1 MNKRIVA
8 VLLFAFVIAVAA
20 SGLLYYLLVNR
31 MPQQQEQA
39 VTRVLVANRNLAIGA
54 MVRDIDIREAD
65 WVGAVPDGA
74 LLNRDDI
81 IDRGVVQNVYAG
93 EPILETRLAAKGA
106 GAGLA
111 ATIPPGMRAVAVR
124 MNDIVGVSGFVIPG
138 SRVDL
143 LISGTPPGG
152 APGNT
157 GTLITTLMQNLEV
170 LSAGQ
175 QIEKDAEGKPVNVN
189 VVNMLVTPE
198 QAETLSLATNETR
211 IQMILRNPLD
221 TEESDPP
228 GTATAELWK
237 DMRFLKKPEPVR
249 RAPVRVSNPT
259 PPPPPVA
266 RPEPP
271 LTVEIIHGVNKQRT
285 QFQQKREEN
294 Q

>member
-31 MPQQQEQA
+31 MPQQQEQV

-65 WVGAVPDGA
+65 WVGPVPEGA

-124 MNDIVGVSGFVIPG
+124 MNQIVGVSGFVIPG
-138 SRVDL
+138 SRIDL

-152 APGNT
+152 TPGNT

-211 IQMILRNPLD
+211 IQMVLRNPLD

-228 GTATAELWK
+228 GTAASELWK
-237 DMRFLKKPEPVR
+237 DIRFLQKPEPVR
-249 RAPVRVSNPT
+249 RAPVRVANPT

-271 LTVEIIHGVNKQRT
+271 LTVEIIHGVRKQST
-285 QFQQKREEN
+285 QFQQKREDN

>member
-1 MNKRIVA
+1 M
-8 VLLFAFVIAVAA
+8 AVAA

-175 QIEKDAEGKPVNVN
+175 QIEKDAEIG
-189 VVNMLVTPE
+189 
-198 QAETLSLATNETR
+198 
-211 IQMILRNPLD
+211 
-221 TEESDPP
+221 
-228 GTATAELWK
+228 
-237 DMRFLKKPEPVR
+237 
-249 RAPVRVSNPT
+249 RAHV
-259 PPPPPVA
+259 
-266 RPEPP
+266 
-271 LTVEIIHGVNKQRT
+271 
-285 QFQQKREEN
+285 
-294 Q
+294 

>member
-65 WVGAVPDGA
+65 WVGPVPEGA

-124 MNDIVGVSGFVIPG
+124 MNQIVGVSGFVIPG
-138 SRVDL
+138 SRIDL
-143 LISGTPPGG
+143 LISGLPPGG

-157 GTLITTLMQNLEV
+157 GTLIHTLMQNLEV

-198 QAETLSLATNETR
+198 QAEILSLATNETR

-249 RAPVRVSNPT
+249 RAPVRVANPT
-259 PPPPPVA
+259 PPPPPVV

-271 LTVEIIHGVNKQRT
+271 LTVEIIHGVRKQST
-285 QFQQKREEN
+285 QFEQKREGN